1 MIPGSEPSAMLTT
14 DAAVEMRGVT
24 VTYPGATTPTLE
36 GVDLRV
42 EEGELCLVV
51 GSTGSGK
58 STLLRAV
65 SGLVPRFTGGLLTG
79 EVLVGGRST
88 ATHPPRELA
97 DVVGTVGQSPAA
109 GFVADTVE
117 NELAYVME
125 NLAVEPDVMRR
136 RVEDTLDLLG
146 LADLRD
152 RPLGDLSAGQQ
163 QRVAIGSVLAANPRV
178 LVLDEPTSALDPAAA
193 DEVLAALTRLVHD
206 QGLTVI
212 VAEHRLERI
221 VQFADLVVHVPGR
234 GRPVEVGE
242 PREVLGRQG
251 VPRPPVLR
259 LAEVAGWPTVTLTVR
274 EARRHAGPLRER
286 LGPEPS
292 PDRTVVDDP
301 ARGEVLVDVR
311 GLRVAHGAVAALRG
325 VDLQLRAGEVCALM
339 GRNGAGKS
347 TLLGRIAGLRAPD
360 AGTVHVGGLVP
371 ASTPAR
377 RLVRTVGL
385 VPSEVSVLFFRDSV
399 ADECATA
406 DADAGLEPGTTWAE
420 LERLVPTV
428 DPSRHPRDLSEG
440 QQLALALAL
449 VLAPAPRVICLDEP
463 TRGLDYAAKE
473 RLVEELRRL
482 AATGRCVFLA
492 THDVELVAEV
502 ADRVVIL
509 ADGEVVDDGPT
520 RRVVCASP
528 VFAPQVGRVLAPAN
542 WLTVEEVAAGLEAA
556 AP

>member
-1 MIPGSEPSAMLTT
+1 MTSRARTPGAAAVE
-14 DAAVEMRGVT
+14 AAVEMRKVS
-24 VTYPGATTPTLE
+24 VTYPGVDEPTLD
-36 GVDLRV
+36 GVDLRI

-51 GSTGSGK
+51 GATGSGK

-65 SGLVPRFTGGLLTG
+65 SGLVPRFTGGLLSG

-88 ATHPPRELA
+88 ATHAPRELA

-125 NLAVEPDVMRR
+125 NLAVGPDVMRR

-146 LADLRD
+146 LAELRD

-206 QGLTVI
+206 QGLTVL

-221 VQFADLVVHVPGR
+221 VQFADVVVHVPGA
-234 GRPVEVGE
+234 GRPVEVGD
-242 PREVLGRQG
+242 PRSVLGSPG
-251 VPRPPVLR
+251 VPRPPVVR
-259 LAEVAGWPTVTLTVR
+259 LGEVASWPTVTLTVR
-274 EARRHAGPLRER
+274 EARRLAGPLRER
-286 LGPEPS
+286 LGQEPAEPDGAQEH
-292 PDRTVVDDP
+292 PDRD
-301 ARGEVLVDVR
+301 VLVEVR
-311 GLRVAHGAVAALRG
+311 GMRVAHGPVPALRG
-325 VDLQLRAGEVCALM
+325 VDLDLRAGEVCALM

-347 TLLGRIAGLRAPD
+347 TLMGRIAGLRAPD
-360 AGTVHVGGLVP
+360 SGTVRVDGLVP

-377 RLVRTVGL
+377 RLVRSVGL
-385 VPSEVSVLFFRDSV
+385 VPAEVGVLFFRESV
-399 ADECATA
+399 AEECSTA
-406 DADAGLEPGTTWAE
+406 DADAGLAPGSTWTE
-420 LERLVPTV
+420 LERLVPTI
-428 DPSRHPRDLSEG
+428 DPTRHPRDLSEG

-449 VLAPAPRVICLDEP
+449 ILAPAPRVVCLDEP
-463 TRGLDYAAKE
+463 TRGLDYEAKA
-473 RLVEELRRL
+473 RLVVELRRI
-482 AATGRCVFLA
+482 AAEGRCVFLA

-502 ADRVVIL
+502 ADRVVLL

-528 VFAPQVGRVLAPAN
+528 VFAPQVGRVLAPAT
-542 WLTVEEVAAGLEAA
+542 WLTVEEVATGLEVIEA
-556 AP
+556 